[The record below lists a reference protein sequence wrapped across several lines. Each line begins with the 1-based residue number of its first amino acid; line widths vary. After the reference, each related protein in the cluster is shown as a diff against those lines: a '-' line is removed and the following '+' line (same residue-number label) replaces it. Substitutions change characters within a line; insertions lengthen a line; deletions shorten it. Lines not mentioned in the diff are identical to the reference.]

1 MIYVL
6 DACAMIAL
14 LLREAGAE
22 VVWAHLLE
30 KDASCFAH
38 SLNLCEVFYDFYRD
52 SGEAAAGEAIEDLKW
67 LGVVERNDLDEMFW
81 REAGTL
87 KGTHR
92 RVSLADCCAIAL
104 TKRVG
109 GTLLS
114 SDHHELDPL
123 AALGVC
129 PITFI
134 R

>member
-1 MIYVL
+1 MTYVL

-14 LLREAGAE
+14 LLGELGDE
-22 VVWAHLLE
+22 VVLGHLLE
-30 KDASCFAH
+30 KDAICLAH
-38 SLNLCEVFYDFYRD
+38 SVNLCEVFYDFYRD
-52 SGEAAAGEAIEDLKW
+52 SGGKAASEAMDDLRW
-67 LGVVERNDLDEMFW
+67 LGVVERNDLDEPFW

-109 GTLLS
+109 GTLVT

-123 AALGVC
+123 LALGVC

>member
-14 LLREAGAE
+14 LLREPGEE
-22 VVWAHLLE
+22 VVWTHLLE
-30 KDASCFAH
+30 NDATCFAH
-38 SLNLCEVFYDFYRD
+38 SLNLCEVFYDFYRE
-52 SGEAAAGEAIEDLKW
+52 SGEAAAIGAIEDPRW
-67 LGVVERNDLDEMFW
+67 LGVVERSDLDESFW
-81 REAGTL
+81 REAGAL
-87 KGTHR
+87 KGTH

-123 AALGVC
+123 AALAVC
-129 PITFI
+129 TINFI